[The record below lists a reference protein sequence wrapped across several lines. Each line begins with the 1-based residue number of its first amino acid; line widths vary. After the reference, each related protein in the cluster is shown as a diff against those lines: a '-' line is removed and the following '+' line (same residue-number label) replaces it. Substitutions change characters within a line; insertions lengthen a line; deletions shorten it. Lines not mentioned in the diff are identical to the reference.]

1 MNEDEEDEG
10 NHGRSAG
17 VGLWGFGSMVAI
29 TLSWS
34 ANHSIFW
41 MILQGIFQLVLY
53 DLLRLFSINEGVLS
67 GLRAS
72 NRNKV
77 CPNQSEFREL

>member
-10 NHGRSAG
+10 HNGRSAG

-34 ANHSIFW
+34 VHHSILW
-41 MILQGIFQLVLY
+41 MILQGIFSWFYVVY
-53 DLLRLFSINEGVLS
+53 YAYMR
-67 GLRAS
+67 
-72 NRNKV
+72 
-77 CPNQSEFREL
+77 